1 MEAKIR
7 DIETE
12 RDKRKIKERK
22 INQEQKQSNN

>member
-12 RDKRKIKERK
+12 GDKRKIKERK
-22 INQEQKQSNN
+22 NKSRRKTI